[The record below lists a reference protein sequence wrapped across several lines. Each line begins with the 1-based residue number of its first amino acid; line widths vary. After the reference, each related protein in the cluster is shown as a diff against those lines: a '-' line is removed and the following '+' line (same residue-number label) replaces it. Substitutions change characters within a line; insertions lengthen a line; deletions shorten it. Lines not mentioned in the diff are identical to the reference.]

1 LIKLYKKGKKM
12 IILDTPIDMHLHLR
26 VGKMLRDV
34 IPYTA
39 NQFAAAVVMPNLV
52 PPVDNKERLESYRK
66 EILENS
72 ENFTPLMNI
81 FMREY
86 TEDEL
91 LELADKIF
99 AIKLYPAGITT
110 NSEAG
115 VKSIENIYPV
125 LEIMEELGIP
135 LSVHGETN
143 GFVLDREREFA
154 FIYEKLASDFPNL
167 KIIMEHISTYNLVD
181 ILDKHDN
188 LYATITLHHLL
199 LTLDD
204 LIGGSLNPHNFCKPV
219 VKTPKDRDALQDI
232 VKSGHKKVMFG
243 SDSAPHS
250 IENKLKGA
258 AGLFSAPVILPA
270 LAEFFDGDALA
281 FQKFIS
287 DNARENFN
295 LQIPKREVVLVEEE
309 YIVPSIV
316 GDVKPMFAGK
326 RFSYSVKDF

>member
-1 LIKLYKKGKKM
+1 M

-26 VGKMLRDV
+26 EGKMLKDV
-34 IPYTA
+34 LPYTA

-52 PPVDNKERLESYRK
+52 PPVDNRERLESYK
-66 EILENS
+66 NEILQNC

-86 TEDEL
+86 SEDEL
-91 LELADKIF
+91 LDLADEIF

-115 VKSIENIYPV
+115 VKSIEKIYPV
-125 LEIMEELGIP
+125 LEIMQELNIP

-154 FIYEKLASDFPNL
+154 AVYEKLARDFPNL
-167 KIIMEHISTYNLVD
+167 KIIMEHISTYNLVE
-181 ILDKHDN
+181 LVDKYDN

-204 LIGGSLNPHNFCKPV
+204 LIGSNLNPHNFCKPV
-219 VKTPKDRDALQDI
+219 VKTPKDRDALQKI
-232 VKSGHKKVMFG
+232 VRSGHKKVMFG

-250 IENKLKGA
+250 IKNKLKGA
-258 AGLFSAPVILPA
+258 AGVFSAPVILPA
-270 LAEFFDGDALA
+270 LAEFFEGDNEA

-287 DNARENFN
+287 SNAIDNFN
-295 LQIPKREVVLVEEE
+295 LQIPKKEEILIEEE
-309 YIVPSIV
+309 YIAPMMV
-316 GDVKPMFAGK
+316 GEVKPMFAGK
-326 RFSYSVKDF
+326 RFSYRVKNS